1 MGIFDAEDEVM
12 AGEMDQKLLEKL
24 CRDFKIDYKTHLKPG
39 QDVLGNKLE
48 KGDIVLVIS
57 PSTITKTRLIPA
69 IVVKHTK
76 VKTQVISAFSYD
88 HEVWGKDENGNW
100 GNTGEVKTK
109 HSSFYPEQII
119 KVDLDTVIKV
129 KEAINKKD

>member
-1 MGIFDAEDEVM
+1 MGIFDSEDEIM
-12 AGEMDQKLLEKL
+12 DPEFDQKLLEKI
-24 CRDFKIDYKTHLKPG
+24 CREFKIDYKNHLKPG
-39 QDVLGNKLE
+39 QDVLGNKIS

-57 PSTITKTRLIPA
+57 PSSITKTRLIPA

-76 VKTQVISAFSYD
+76 VKTQVISAFSQTHD
-88 HEVWGKDENGNW
+88 RWGKNENGAW
-100 GNTGEVKTK
+100 GVIGKMTK

-119 KVDLDTVIKV
+119 KIDVDTLVKV

>member
-12 AGEMDQKLLEKL
+12 ADGMDQKLLEKL
-24 CRDFKIDYKTHLKPG
+24 CREFKVDRKKHLKPG
-39 QDVLGNKLE
+39 QDVLGNKVE

-57 PSTITKTRLIPA
+57 PSSITKTRLIPA
-69 IVVKHTK
+69 IVIKHTK

-88 HEVWGKDENGNW
+88 QAIWGPDENGNW
-100 GNTGEVKTK
+100 VNTGEVESK

>member
-1 MGIFDAEDEVM
+1 MGIFDVEDQVM
-12 AGEMDQKLLEKL
+12 DGGMDQKLLEKL
-24 CRDFKIDYKTHLKPG
+24 CREFKVDEKKHLKPG
-39 QDVLGNKLE
+39 QDVIGNKVDI
-48 KGDIVLVIS
+48 GDIVLVIS
-57 PSTITKTRLIPA
+57 PTTITKSRLIPA

-76 VKTQVISAFSYD
+76 VKTQVISKYSYD
-88 HEVWGKDENGNW
+88 QAIWGADENGNW
-100 GNTGEVKTK
+100 SNTGEKKTK

>member
-12 AGEMDQKLLEKL
+12 ADEMDQKLLEKL

-69 IVVKHTK
+69 IVIKHTK
-76 VKTQVISAFSYD
+76 VKTQVISTFSYD
-88 HEVWGKDENGNW
+88 QAIWGPDENGNW
-100 GNTGEVKTK
+100 SNTGEVKTK
-109 HSSFYPEQII
+109 HLSFYPEQII

-129 KEAINKKD
+129 KNAINKKD

>member
-12 AGEMDQKLLEKL
+12 ADGMDQKLLEKL
-24 CRDFKIDYKTHLKPG
+24 CREFKVDEKKHLKPG
-39 QDVLGNKLE
+39 QDVLGNKVE

-57 PSTITKTRLIPA
+57 PTTITKSRLIPA

-76 VKTQVISAFSYD
+76 VKTQVVSKYSYD
-88 HEVWGKDENGNW
+88 HAIWGPDVNGNW
-100 GNTGEVKTK
+100 INTGEVETK
-109 HSSFYPEQII
+109 HASFYPEQII

>member
-1 MGIFDAEDEVM
+1 MGIFDSEDEVM
-12 AGEMDQKLLEKL
+12 GQEFDQKLLEKI
-24 CRDFKIDYKTHLKPG
+24 CREFKIDYKNHLKPG
-39 QDVLGNKLE
+39 QDVLGNKIS

-57 PSTITKTRLIPA
+57 PSSITKTRLIPA

-76 VKTQVISAFSYD
+76 VKTQVISAFSQTHD
-88 HEVWGKDENGNW
+88 RWGKNENGIW
-100 GNTGEVKTK
+100 EVIGKMTK

-119 KVDLDTVIKV
+119 KIDIDTLVKV

>member
-12 AGEMDQKLLEKL
+12 ADGMDQKLLEKL

-76 VKTQVISAFSYD
+76 VKTQVISTFSYD
-88 HEVWGKDENGNW
+88 HEVYGKDENGKW

-129 KEAINKKD
+129 KNAINKKD

>member
-12 AGEMDQKLLEKL
+12 ADGMDQKLLEKL
-24 CRDFKIDYKTHLKPG
+24 CIDFKIDYKTHLKPG
-39 QDVLGNKLE
+39 QDVLGNKID

-76 VKTQVISAFSYD
+76 VKTQVISAFSYSHD
-88 HEVWGKDENGNW
+88 KWGKDEEGNW
-100 GNTGEVKTK
+100 VQMGEVIR

-129 KEAINKKD
+129 KNAINKKD

>member
-1 MGIFDAEDEVM
+1 MGIFDSENEVM
-12 AGEMDQKLLEKL
+12 DQEFDQKLLEKI
-24 CRDFKIDYKTHLKPG
+24 CREFKIDHKNHLKPG
-39 QDVLGNKLE
+39 QDVLGNKIS

-76 VKTQVISAFSYD
+76 VKTQVISAFSYTYD
-88 HEVWGKDENGNW
+88 KWGKDEMGNW
-100 GNTGEVKTK
+100 SVIGKVTK
-109 HSSFYPEQII
+109 HTSFYPEQII
-119 KVDLDTVIKV
+119 KIDIDTAIKV

>member
-1 MGIFDAEDEVM
+1 MGIFDAEGKVM
-12 AGEMDQKLLEKL
+12 DQEFDQKLLEKI
-24 CRDFKIDYKTHLKPG
+24 CREFKIDHKNHLKPG
-39 QDVLGNKLE
+39 QDVLGNKIS

-76 VKTQVISAFSYD
+76 VKTQVISAFSYTSD
-88 HEVWGKDENGNW
+88 KWGRDEDGNW
-100 GNTGEVKTK
+100 VQIGEVTK
-109 HSSFYPEQII
+109 HTSFYPEQII
-119 KVDLDTVIKV
+119 KIDTDTVIKV

>member
-12 AGEMDQKLLEKL
+12 SDGMDQKLLEKL

-69 IVVKHTK
+69 IVIKHTK
-76 VKTQVISAFSYD
+76 VKTQVISTFSYT
-88 HEVWGKDENGNW
+88 HGQYGRDEDGNW
-100 GNTGEVKTK
+100 VQIGEVTK

>member
-12 AGEMDQKLLEKL
+12 ADGMDQKLLEKL

-39 QDVLGNKLE
+39 QDVIGNKLE

-69 IVVKHTK
+69 IVIKHTK

-88 HEVWGKDENGNW
+88 QEIYGKDENGKW
-100 GNTGEVKTK
+100 GYTGEMKTK
-109 HSSFYPEQII
+109 HSSFYPEQMI
-119 KVDLDTVIKV
+119 KVDLDTVVKV
-129 KEAINKKD
+129 KNAINKKD

>member
-1 MGIFDAEDEVM
+1 MGIFDSEDEVM
-12 AGEMDQKLLEKL
+12 DQEFDQKLLEKI
-24 CRDFKIDYKTHLKPG
+24 CREFEIDHKNHLKPG
-39 QDVLGNKLE
+39 QDVLGNKIS

-76 VKTQVISAFSYD
+76 VKTQVISAFSFTRGK
-88 HEVWGKDENGNW
+88 WGKDEDGNW
-100 GNTGEVKTK
+100 VKIGEVTK
-109 HSSFYPEQII
+109 HTSFYPEQII
-119 KVDLDTVIKV
+119 KIDIDTVIKV

>member
-1 MGIFDAEDEVM
+1 MGIFDSENEVM
-12 AGEMDQKLLEKL
+12 SQEFDQKLLEKI
-24 CRDFKIDYKTHLKPG
+24 CREFKIDHKNHLKPG
-39 QDVLGNKLE
+39 QDVLGNKIS

-76 VKTQVISAFSYD
+76 VKTQVISAFSYT
-88 HEVWGKDENGNW
+88 HNKWGRNENGDLVVI
-100 GNTGEVKTK
+100 GEMTK

-119 KVDLDTVIKV
+119 KIDIDTAIKV

>member
-12 AGEMDQKLLEKL
+12 ADGMDQKLLEKL

-69 IVVKHTK
+69 IVIKHTK

-88 HEVWGKDENGNW
+88 QAVWGPDENGHW
-100 GNTGEVKTK
+100 SNTGEVKTK

>member
-1 MGIFDAEDEVM
+1 MVVFDAEDAVM
-12 AGEMDQKLLEKL
+12 NDGMDQKLLEKL

-39 QDVLGNKLE
+39 KDVIGNKLQN
-48 KGDIVLVIS
+48 GDIVLVIS

-76 VKTQVISAFSYD
+76 VKTQGISTFCYD
-88 HEVWGKDENGNW
+88 HEVWGPDVNGNW
-100 GNTGEVKTK
+100 TKTGEVKTK

-129 KEAINKKD
+129 KEAINKKS